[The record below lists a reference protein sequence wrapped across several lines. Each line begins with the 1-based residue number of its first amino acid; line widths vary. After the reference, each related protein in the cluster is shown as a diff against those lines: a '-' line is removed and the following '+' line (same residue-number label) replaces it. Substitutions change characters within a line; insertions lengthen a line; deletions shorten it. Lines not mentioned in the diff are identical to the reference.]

1 MPARSVAGRSAAA
14 VAAAAHPGVE
24 TLSFLTAARVSALS
38 PSDLVDAV
46 IASERLLAHVNAV
59 QAGLLAE
66 LGRPGRCGDIT
77 ALVDALIGKA
87 GQGRN
92 ADGEIDAAR
101 VEEVTRETAVRVAA
115 TEVAAVLDWSPVT
128 AKIRIGQAHRMLT
141 ALPATYTALHA
152 GRVDVGRARMIT
164 DRTAVLNAEDC
175 GRVEARILPLV
186 KGRSKARLETLV
198 DREVITADP
207 AAAEHRRRKA
217 AADREVIHRP
227 DKDGMG
233 IITALLP
240 ADAAVILF
248 TLIDLIA
255 QANKGLDHR
264 TADQRRA
271 DALTDIADE
280 LLTHGYV
287 DLDHLITLA
296 HHSTS
301 RSSSD
306 TGRDSEQRQR
316 RSRPLP
322 PSRTR

>member
-1 MPARSVAGRSAAA
+1 MGGTEVPGRSAAA

-164 DRTAVLNAEDC
+164 DRTAVLSRGTAAGSRPGSC
-175 GRVEARILPLV
+175 RW
-186 KGRSKARLETLV
+186 SKAGPKPAWKPWSTGKSSPP
-198 DREVITADP
+198 TP
-207 AAAEHRRRKA
+207 PPPNTAAAK
-217 AADREVIHRP
+217 P
-227 DKDGMG
+227 PPTGKWS
-233 IITALLP
+233 TAP
-240 ADAAVILF
+240 
-248 TLIDLIA
+248 T
-255 QANKGLDHR
+255 K
-264 TADQRRA
+264 TAWA
-271 DALTDIADE
+271 
-280 LLTHGYV
+280 
-287 DLDHLITLA
+287 
-296 HHSTS
+296 
-301 RSSSD
+301 SSPRCSPP
-306 TGRDSEQRQR
+306 T
-316 RSRPLP
+316 P
-322 PSRTR
+322 PSSCSP